1 MLKTNARS
9 TRSNLV
15 SLQIQLDQFTKSFE
29 NYSEAV
35 VRKVDEA
42 DYDELTYLRTLN
54 SIMYKLVAIERDLH
68 SLANTDTVSDN
79 LK

>member
-1 MLKTNARS
+1 MLKTNARC
-9 TRSNLV
+9 TRMHLV
-15 SLQIQLDQFTKSFE
+15 SLQDELNQFSKSFE

-54 SIMYKLVAIERDLH
+54 SIMYKLVAIERDLKA
-68 SLANTDTVSDN
+68 LANTDTVSEN